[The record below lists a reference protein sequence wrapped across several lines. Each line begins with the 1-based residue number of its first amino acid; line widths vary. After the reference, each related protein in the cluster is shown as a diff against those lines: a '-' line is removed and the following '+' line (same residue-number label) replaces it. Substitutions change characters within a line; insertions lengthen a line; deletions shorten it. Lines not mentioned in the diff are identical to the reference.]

1 MKTILEKI
9 TDTKKDELTRIV
21 LPASRMTDA
30 PKRSLTEAIRHSDW
44 PVGVIAEVKKASPSR
59 GVISQD
65 FDPEQIAKAYEQA
78 GANGISI
85 LTDEQYFQGHSEY
98 LTRIK
103 QTSSVPLLRKDF
115 IIDSL
120 QVKESERMGADAIL
134 LIAAILEP
142 SALQEYYDEAVEL
155 GMDVLVEVHNQKET
169 EDVLSVVTP
178 ALLGVNNR
186 DLHTFHTDLAVT
198 EQLAHL
204 IPDESMLIS
213 ESGIRTNAD
222 IKRIQKAGSKGILAG
237 ESFMLA
243 EDKTRFINELMNGEV
258 TS

>member
-1 MKTILEKI
+1 MKTILESI
-9 TDTKKDELTRIV
+9 TETKKNELNRIV
-21 LPASRMTDA
+21 LSESRLTDA
-30 PKRSLTEAIRHSDW
+30 PKRSLVDAVRHTLW

-59 GVISQD
+59 GIISHD
-65 FDPEQIAKAYEQA
+65 FNPEQIAQAYEKA

-85 LTDEQYFQGHSEY
+85 LTDEQYFQGHADY
-98 LTRIK
+98 LTKIK
-103 QTSSVPLLRKDF
+103 QTATVPLLRKDF

-120 QVKESERMGADAIL
+120 QVKESERLGADAIL

-142 SALQEYYDEAVEL
+142 SALQEYYYEAVEL

-178 ALLGVNNR
+178 ALFGVNNR
-186 DLHTFHTDLAVT
+186 DLHTFHTDLSVT
-198 EQLAHL
+198 EKLSNL

-213 ESGIRTNAD
+213 ESGIRTNSD

-243 EDKTRFINELMNGEV
+243 EDKARFMNELMYGEV